1 VNNQRRY
8 GYVAAAG
15 SVCLVTGVIALINHE
30 SRIANISMLYL
41 VAVIAVAVVFG
52 QGPAVFTSIAS
63 IFAFDVFFIRPYR
76 TISVSEPSEWVALG
90 LFLVTA
96 VITGQLAARQR
107 LRAIEAEERER
118 ETALLY
124 DLAGLLAKVDLE
136 EGLRAVATRLREEMD
151 LAALGVVYKD
161 PAAMQPVVIEVGE
174 PDAFPAIRAAAI
186 APSRLLM
193 EGSAPTATERGGA
206 GRWIRTV
213 PAKRAALALGDFR
226 PEVVPLRAG
235 SERAGSLVVVRR
247 NEESDERGLRLLP
260 AVAAQIGTA
269 VQLERLRGE
278 ATETEALRRT
288 DELKSAL
295 LNAVSHDLRSPL
307 AAIIASAGSLQ
318 QTDVSWTEDERA
330 GFAEGI
336 ENEAR
341 RLNRLV
347 GNLLD
352 LSRIESGT
360 LKPDLGWYD
369 IGSLVEEIAGRLKP
383 ALAGHEL
390 ALEVPDDL
398 PPVPLDYI
406 EIDEVLSNLIENAVK
421 YTPPGTLIELS
432 VREKAAEVVISV
444 ADRGPGIPDAAMIHL
459 FEPFYRVPGTLVR
472 GNGLG
477 LAVARG
483 LVEAHGGRIWA
494 ENRENGGM
502 TITLTLPV
510 PAGVPRREREPA

>member
-1 VNNQRRY
+1 VNDQRRF
-8 GYVAAAG
+8 GYVAAAS

-41 VAVIAVAVVFG
+41 VAVIAVAVFFG

-63 IFAFDVFFIRPYR
+63 FFAFDVFFITPHH
-76 TISVSEPSEWVALG
+76 TVTVSEPSEWVALG

-124 DLAGLLAKVDLE
+124 DLAGLLARVDLE
-136 EGLRAVATRLREEMD
+136 EGLRAVASRLREELG
-151 LAALGVVYKD
+151 LAAIGVVYQD
-161 PAAMQPVVIEVGE
+161 PSATEPVVIEAGE
-174 PDAFPAIRAAAI
+174 PEALPAVRAAAI
-186 APSRLLM
+186 APARLLL
-193 EGSAPTATERGGA
+193 EGSAPTATQRGGA
-206 GRWIRTV
+206 GRWIRAV
-213 PAKRAALALGDFR
+213 PGKGAVLARGDYL

-235 SERAGSLVVVRR
+235 TERVGSLVVVRGNDAT
-247 NEESDERGLRLLP
+247 NERETRLLP
-260 AVAAQIGTA
+260 AVAAQIGAA

-318 QTDVSWTEDERA
+318 QTDVTWTEDERA

-352 LSRIESGT
+352 LSRIESGS
-360 LKPDLGWYD
+360 LKPDVGWYD
-369 IGSLVEEIAGRLKP
+369 IGSLVEEVAGRLKP
-383 ALAGHEL
+383 ALAGHKL
-390 ALEVPDDL
+390 ALDVPDDL
-398 PPVPLDYI
+398 PPLPLDYI

-421 YTPPGTLIELS
+421 YTPTGTKIEVS
-432 VREKAAEVVISV
+432 VREKGSDVMISV
-444 ADRGPGIPDAAMIHL
+444 ADRGPGIPDAALTHL
-459 FEPFYRVPGTLVR
+459 FEPFYRAPGTLAK

-494 ENRENGGM
+494 ENRENGGAA
-502 TITLTLPV
+502 ITLTLPLG
-510 PAGVPRREREPA
+510 AGVPGHERETV